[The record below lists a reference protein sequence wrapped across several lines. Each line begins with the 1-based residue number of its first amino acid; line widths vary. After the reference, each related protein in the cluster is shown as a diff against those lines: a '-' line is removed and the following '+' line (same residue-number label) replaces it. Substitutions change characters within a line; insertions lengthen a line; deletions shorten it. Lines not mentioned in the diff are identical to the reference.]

1 MEISYS
7 TTNIYRWINSRILG
21 GKDFEGGGWTE
32 VELVE
37 VQDERGGGI
46 LVPVPILAI
55 TMMMTLPFGGGG
67 KRPLSA
73 HVVGKIPIKEEVG
86 VGFYNGLL

>member
-37 VQDERGGGI
+37 VQDKRRGGHIG
-46 LVPVPILAI
+46 PGTNPGNYNDDDI
-55 TMMMTLPFGGGG
+55 TVWGRGEAASVCSCGG
-67 KRPLSA
+67 
-73 HVVGKIPIKEEVG
+73 
-86 VGFYNGLL
+86 